1 MDIAKDLALT
11 DLLCTEDFPTADS
24 GPRIAAGGPGYYIT
38 PLGTG
43 PWPSAD
49 DLYAYEVALMQRYD
63 ERWGKALRWGG
74 VTLQERRRRGEHI
87 PEPWDVLS
95 ARADDLRTWEATGTG
110 RWVNLAVAD
119 RNTEE
124 EPELLLMVTEIDPP

>member
-11 DLLCTEDFPTADS
+11 DLLCTEAFPAEHSRLRFGT
-24 GPRIAAGGPGYYIT
+24 GGPGYFIA

-43 PWPSAD
+43 SWPSAD
-49 DLYAYEVALMQRYD
+49 DLYAYEAALVQRYK
-63 ERWGKALRWGG
+63 ERWGEGSRWGG
-74 VTLQERRRRGEHI
+74 VTLQERRSRGEDI

-95 ARADDLRTWEATGTG
+95 SRADDLRIWEATGTG